1 VSGPVSAGTAGRT
14 RPGRQVVAAT
24 YNIHRCVGADGRYN
38 PGRIALVLEE
48 LNADLIGLQEVD
60 SRLAAAGACDQLTF
74 LARRLG
80 FNVVAGLNIVCHRGH
95 YGNALLSRWPIL
107 NSRLIDLSAAGRE
120 PRGGIDAAV
129 AWPGAADGAH
139 LRVIVVHLGLRGW
152 ERRRQMTALLQHIGG
167 ADANGNADPASLLL
181 MGDFNEWVRFGPVSR
196 SLSNALACDGH
207 VGSFPARWPLL
218 PLDRICARSLT
229 PVRGPARHAS
239 PTARMASDHLPV
251 KAVFML
257 PPAASSSPSL
267 AGTMDT
273 PGADHN
279 LI

>member
-1 VSGPVSAGTAGRT
+1 MSGPVSAGTAGRT

-38 PGRIALVLEE
+38 PGRVALVLEE

-129 AWPGAADGAH
+129 AWPGAVDGGPSSGDRRSSWLEGLGAAPADGGVAAAH
-139 LRVIVVHLGLRGW
+139 
-152 ERRRQMTALLQHIGG
+152 RRR
-167 ADANGNADPASLLL
+167 
-181 MGDFNEWVRFGPVSR
+181 RR
-196 SLSNALACDGH
+196 
-207 VGSFPARWPLL
+207 R
-218 PLDRICARSLT
+218 R
-229 PVRGPARHAS
+229 
-239 PTARMASDHLPV
+239 
-251 KAVFML
+251 
-257 PPAASSSPSL
+257 
-267 AGTMDT
+267 
-273 PGADHN
+273 
-279 LI
+279 